1 MLIQEI
7 LTNLFLGH
15 EGPVSSLKFSPS
27 SNTLYSCS
35 WDSTARIWNL
45 FEGTKCTREVIKLGS
60 DALSLEIREDGH
72 EFAVAT
78 LNGTI
83 SFFNAHTGDQLG
95 IGIEGKQDLGQS
107 LYKGQDVKDKYK
119 YFSTFSYSVDGEYV
133 IAAGKSKYICIYNV
147 KQKLLVKRIEISNNL
162 SLDGFNEFISKRKI
176 QEFGFNL
183 EQIKYRNNESSLAP
197 ISLPGVI
204 KSDYADREMTPI
216 ISVQQIRFS
225 PTMRTFSL
233 ASTEGVII
241 YSLDNTTT
249 FYPFELDASITTDSF
264 RKNIVEKN
272 YTEALIQAIKLNNDK
287 YIEEAIETTPV
298 DQIELIVSSLSLVMV
313 QKLLHYFA
321 KSFESTAHLEFYLK
335 WILSLLSQHAI
346 AIKNS
351 LATEQI
357 STLRRLQ
364 QALTSKY
371 QDISQIVNHNRYNL
385 KFIELLSKQKN
396 TDDDQ
401 NSNDIAN
408 SETDLMDIDN
418 E

>member
-1 MLIQEI
+1 MI
-7 LTNLFLGH
+7 GH

-35 WDSTARIWNL
+35 WDATVRIWNL
-45 FEGTKCTREVIKLGS
+45 FEGSKCTREVIKLGS
-60 DALSLEIREDGH
+60 DALSLDIRDDGH
-72 EFAVAT
+72 EFGVAT

-107 LYKGQDVKDKYK
+107 LYKDHDTKDKYK
-119 YFSTFSYSVDGEYV
+119 YFSTFSYSVDGEYI
-133 IAAGKSKYICIYNV
+133 IAGGKSKFICIYNV

-162 SLDGFNEFISKRKI
+162 SLDGFNEFINKRKI

-183 EQIKYRNNESSLAP
+183 EQIKYRNDESSFAP

-204 KSDYADREMTPI
+204 KSDYADRELTPI

-249 FYPFELDASITTDSF
+249 FYPFELDTSITTESF
-264 RKNIVEKN
+264 KKNIAEKN
-272 YTEALIQAIKLNNDK
+272 HTEALVQAIKLNNDK
-287 YIEEAIETTPV
+287 CMEEAIETTPV
-298 DQIELIVSSLSLVMV
+298 NQIELIVSSLSLVLV
-313 QKLLHYFA
+313 QKLLQYLA

-335 WILSLLSQHAI
+335 WILALLSQHAI
-346 AIKNS
+346 AMKNS
-351 LATEQI
+351 SSAEQI

-364 QALTSKY
+364 QTLTSKH
-371 QDISQIVNHNRYNL
+371 QDISQIVNHNRYNF
-385 KFIELLSKQKN
+385 KFIEILSKQAKSKSDSN
-396 TDDDQ
+396 PIDIDD
-401 NSNDIAN
+401 NEI
-408 SETDLMDIDN
+408 DLMNIDD